1 MLRVHVSF
9 VQFVQALSIAGIG
22 LAIAFVPL
30 ALVWALDRA
39 FEADILVMWRVAADA
54 WLLGHGVTVQIQLPE
69 IAALEFGSELATQPF
84 DVTFLPLGFTLL
96 TFVLSL
102 RSGLRLHEAAQ
113 GMAAEVRERLT
124 AYDGVG
130 EPERIIGKVIGWGVV
145 VATLTT
151 SAIGILVAW
160 TAQHELASPS
170 LLQAAIFPGLIAGV
184 AHLVAVLWRERD
196 RLLELVGEWL
206 TIGERWLQIIR
217 VAVTSAAI
225 TTVAVLGLGA
235 GAVALTIFTH
245 FDTVVA
251 LSQASSPTILGV
263 IVMFLAQLAA
273 LPNAIV
279 WGAAWM
285 LGSPVQIGEGSS
297 LSVFGT
303 SLGPLPNVPI
313 FGAVPASNEPWFLA
327 LLVVTAVTVVV
338 LGMLVARSRL
348 LGDASWWAP
357 VAAAAISGVLAATAV
372 TALAALSGG
381 AIGPGRMQVTGPDLA
396 YTVLFAGLGLTVLTV
411 LGFLGSR
418 AVDFV
423 AGYDAEE
430 SGRSSRETDGN
441 WIGADDDGAE
451 TTAEDVSASPRK
463 RLLETMRG
471 WRGDDVVS
479 RNEVDASDDA
489 PSDVP
494 DGQDTDVIEPGFR
507 SSGSKSWKDED

>member
-9 VQFVQALSIAGIG
+9 VQFVQALSIAGFG
-22 LAIAFVPL
+22 LALAFVPL
-30 ALVWALDRA
+30 ALVWSIDRA

-84 DVTFLPLGFTLL
+84 DVTFPPLGFALL

-102 RSGLRLHEAAQ
+102 RNGLRLHEAAQ

-170 LLQAAIFPGLIAGV
+170 LVQAAIFPGLIAGV
-184 AHLVAVLWRERD
+184 AHLIAVLWRERD
-196 RLLELVGEWL
+196 GLLELIGEWL

-217 VAVTSAAI
+217 VAVTSAAV
-225 TTVAVLGLGA
+225 TTVALLGLGA
-235 GAVALTIFTH
+235 GAVALAIFTH
-245 FDTVVA
+245 FDVLVA

-285 LGSPVQIGEGSS
+285 LGIPVQIGEASS
-297 LSVFGT
+297 TSVFGT
-303 SLGPLPNVPI
+303 ALGPLPNVPL

-327 LLVVTAVTVVV
+327 LLVVAAVAVVV
-338 LGMLVARSRL
+338 LGMFIARSRMP
-348 LGDASWWAP
+348 DYDRWWAP
-357 VAAAAISGVLAATAV
+357 VAAGALSGLLAASAV
-372 TALAALSGG
+372 AALAALSGG
-381 AIGPGRMQVTGPDLA
+381 AIGPGRMQVSGPDLA
-396 YTVLFAGLGLTVLTV
+396 QTALFAGVGLTVLTV
-411 LGFLGSR
+411 LGFLGNR

-423 AGYDAEE
+423 AGYDSEE
-430 SGRSSRETDGN
+430 SRWSRRDADGS
-441 WIGADDDGAE
+441 WIG
-451 TTAEDVSASPRK
+451 EDHEA
-463 RLLETMRG
+463 
-471 WRGDDVVS
+471 
-479 RNEVDASDDA
+479 ASDDDS
-489 PSDVP
+489 SDVS
-494 DGQDTDVIEPGFR
+494 DGQETDVIEP
-507 SSGSKSWKDED
+507 DEGRERD